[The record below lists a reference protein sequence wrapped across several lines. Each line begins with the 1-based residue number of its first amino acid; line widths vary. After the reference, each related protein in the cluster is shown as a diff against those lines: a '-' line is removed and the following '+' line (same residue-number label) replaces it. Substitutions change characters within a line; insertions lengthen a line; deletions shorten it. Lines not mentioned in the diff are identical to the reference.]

1 MGQQRGEGE
10 MQIDVAAGERLTLTM
25 DDDGRRF
32 LRSNIL
38 EAMEVLG
45 QDEYATRTGFSIEQA
60 RAVAD
65 VLRPS
70 P

>member
-32 LRSNIL
+32 LRANIL
-38 EAMEVLG
+38 EAIAELG
-45 QDEYATRTGFSIEQA
+45 EGEYATRTGFSIEQG

-65 VLRPS
+65 ALRPS